1 MEIGVKKEKY
11 KYRKKDRSIE
21 RKIDVQKG
29 RQMYRKKGR

>member
-21 RKIDVQKG
+21 RKIEVLKG
-29 RQMYRKKGR
+29 RYVERFTDN